1 MTLVS
6 SRRIIFVHRLQG
18 LRLAHT
24 DAVVVLTTI
33 ATADEAVA
41 LIRGLLDRRLIA
53 CGTVQPGV
61 RSIYRWE
68 GKIADE
74 QEAVVM
80 LKTRSGCIEGL
91 RRAFAEL
98 HPYNVP
104 ELLAIPVTGGLERY
118 LGWINSE
125 TSLTIA

>member
-1 MTLVS
+1 MS
-6 SRRIIFVHRLQG
+6 
-18 LRLAHT
+18 HT
-24 DAVVVLTTI
+24 DAVIVFTTI
-33 ATADEAVA
+33 TNEEEAVA
-41 LIRGLLDRRLIA
+41 LVKELLDRRLIA
-53 CGTVQPGV
+53 CGTIHSGA
-61 RSIYRWE
+61 RSLYRWE
-68 GKIADE
+68 GKVADE
-74 QEAVVM
+74 TEAVMM

-98 HPYNVP
+98 HPYRVP